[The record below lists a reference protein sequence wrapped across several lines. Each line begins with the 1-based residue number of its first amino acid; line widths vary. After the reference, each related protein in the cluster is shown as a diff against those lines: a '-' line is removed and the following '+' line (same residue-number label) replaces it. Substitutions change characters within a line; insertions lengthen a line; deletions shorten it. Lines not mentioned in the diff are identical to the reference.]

1 MLVQF
6 LLHGIFVG
14 ILISVPVGPV
24 NVICLSQTLKNG
36 RGRGFK
42 STIGATIADTI
53 FAAIASLGVE
63 IFITFVSTNKTIF
76 EIGSGLI
83 ILSFGVLLVINY
95 LKNNLT
101 IENNANEHFANYFK
115 SFFFTIGNPLTVLF
129 FVAYLANLVT
139 PGSEFNIEISILFV
153 TGVLTG
159 SLTWF
164 YSLSGIV
171 ALLKDKIDLKYFQHV
186 NIVFGCILCVSGFVL
201 IAKSLITRLLINV

>member
-1 MLVQF
+1 MLLQF
-6 LLHGIFVG
+6 LLHGILVG
-14 ILISVPVGPV
+14 VIISVPVGPV

-36 RGRGFK
+36 RGHGFK

-53 FAAIASLGVE
+53 FAIIASFGVE
-63 IFITFVSTNKTIF
+63 IFISFISSNKTIF

-83 ILSFGVLLVINY
+83 ILSFGVLLIINY
-95 LKNNLT
+95 LKNGLT
-101 IENNANEHFANYFK
+101 LDNNANEHFANYFK

-129 FVAYLANLVT
+129 FVAYLANLIT
-139 PGSEFNIEISILFV
+139 PGSDFNIITSILFV
-153 TGVLTG
+153 SGVLTG

-186 NIVFGCILCVSGFVL
+186 NIVFGCILCVSGFLL
-201 IAKSLITRLLINV
+201 IVKSLITR